1 MQHNEPS
8 YDIHEKI
15 AQLETEL
22 LQHEL
27 LIRRQKHVISSLKT
41 MITSPQ
47 RAWNNSDDPIVQTA
61 PRSVASSAAPSARS
75 NKASSKGAPLPL
87 PAPASVQ
94 APTGSAMVQRKNG
107 TATGAIVERPFNL
120 HKKKSAIQKVD
131 KRRLDSYVLLI
142 STPHNCVLFAGFSVL
157 CLHPTEVWLS
167 CRTEAQEI
175 RCKRSRRE

>member
-47 RAWNNSDDPIVQTA
+47 RAWNNPDETVVQTA
-61 PRSVASSAAPSARS
+61 PRNIATSSAAPSVRS
-75 NKASSKGAPLPL
+75 NKASSKGAPVP
-87 PAPASVQ
+87 VQ
-94 APTGSAMVQRKNG
+94 AQVPTAAQASTSSTGAQRKNG
-107 TATGAIVERPFNL
+107 TATSAIVERPINR
-120 HKKKSAIQKVD
+120 HKKKSAIRKVH
-131 KRRLDSYVLLI
+131 KRLLDSSVYLL
-142 STPHNCVLFAGFSVL
+142 
-157 CLHPTEVWLS
+157 
-167 CRTEAQEI
+167 
-175 RCKRSRRE
+175 

>member
-47 RAWNNSDDPIVQTA
+47 RAWNNADETVVQTA
-61 PRSVASSAAPSARS
+61 PRNIATSSAAPSARS
-75 NKASSKGAPLPL
+75 NKASSKGAPVP
-87 PAPASVQ
+87 PQVSTAPQAS
-94 APTGSAMVQRKNG
+94 TSSAGAQRKSS
-107 TATGAIVERPFNL
+107 TATSAIAERPIKR
-120 HKKKSAIQKVD
+120 HKKKSAIKKVH
-131 KRRLDSYVLLI
+131 KRRLDSYT
-142 STPHNCVLFAGFSVL
+142 S
-157 CLHPTEVWLS
+157 
-167 CRTEAQEI
+167 
-175 RCKRSRRE
+175 